1 MKTNQKTSQIRLALL
16 CGGISSEREV
26 SLSGASIVKESF
38 NPARFVVTV
47 YDTATDLPKLCQDAA
62 NIDVAFIL
70 LHGKGGEDGSIQ
82 GLLELLNIPYQGAGV
97 TGSAVA
103 MDKRL
108 SKILYEHAGIPTP
121 DWVSVTHNEQV
132 LPEDIVK
139 QLGLPLMVKPAA
151 QGSSVGMSKVMDIQG
166 LSEAIG
172 KALSYDEVCLI
183 EPFLEGR
190 ELTGGV
196 LGLEEL
202 QPLPIVEI
210 CPAQKYQFFDYEAKY
225 QKGATREICPAHISE
240 EQARAAQ
247 QLAVQAHKALGLA
260 GYSRTDIILANDDS
274 MYVLETNTIPGMTPT
289 SLLPQAA
296 AVAGISFSEL
306 LERLVL
312 LAMRRFSKD
321 NRQS

>member
-16 CGGISSEREV
+16 CGGTSSEREV
-26 SLSGASIVKESF
+26 SLSGAKVVKDAF
-38 NPARFVVTV
+38 DPARFVVTV
-47 YDTATDLPKLCQDAA
+47 YDTATDLPRLCQEAS

-82 GLLELLNIPYQGAGV
+82 GLLELLNIPYQGSGV

-108 SKILYEHAGIPTP
+108 SKILYKQAGILTP
-121 DWVSVTHNEQV
+121 DWVYVTRNEQV
-132 LPEDIVK
+132 SPEDIVK
-139 QLGLPLMVKPAA
+139 QLGLPMIVKPAS
-151 QGSSVGMSKVMDIQG
+151 QGSSVGMSKVMEIAQ
-166 LSEAIG
+166 LKEAIDN
-172 KALSYDEVCLI
+172 ALSYDEACLI

-240 EQARAAQ
+240 EQAKAAQ
-247 QLAVQAHKALGLA
+247 KLAVQAHKALGLS
-260 GYSRTDIILANDDS
+260 GYSRTDIILANDGS

-296 AVAGISFSEL
+296 SAAGINFNDL
-306 LERLVL
+306 LERLVQM
-312 LAMRRFSKD
+312 AMRRFSKD
-321 NRQS
+321 KR